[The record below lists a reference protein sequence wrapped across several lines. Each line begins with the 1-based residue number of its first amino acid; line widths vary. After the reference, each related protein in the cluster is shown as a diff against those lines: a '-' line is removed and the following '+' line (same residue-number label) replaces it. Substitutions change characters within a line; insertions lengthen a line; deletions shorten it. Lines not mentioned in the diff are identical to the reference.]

1 MISSWISSGGTSI
14 SLRPKPTRSRY
25 PGCTPTATPWSL
37 ASATVLR
44 IVVGSPAWK
53 PPATLAEEMYCIIS
67 SSKPIF
73 HGPKLSPMSQLMS
86 ICTAFTYLSGL
97 AQCLPDLRHL
107 LPTLLAGPES
117 LVEIHGAKASLVVG
131 LGLGQLVAVRAYDG
145 ADGRVAAAGDVV
157 VHQYDRL
164 NTAGHLDG
172 TYGIAEV
179 HDVRRVGSC
188 PRRLLPL
195 DELEFAA
202 PVSVADAVSIRGHRP
217 LDTQELIHAL
227 FGDAV
232 AGEAED
238 RAQLCLF
245 GVGRDVVVVYPLAHL
260 PFDVSGSLADP

>member
-73 HGPKLSPMSQLMS
+73 QGPKLSPMSQLMS

-107 LPTLLAGPES
+107 LPTFPAGPEG
-117 LVEIHGAKASLVVG
+117 LVEIHGVEAGLVVG
-131 LGLGQLVAVRAYDG
+131 LGLGQLVAVRAYNG
-145 ADGRVAAAGDVV
+145 ADGRVTAAGDGV
-157 VHQYDRL
+157 VHQHDGL
-164 NTAGHLDG
+164 DPAGHLDG

-195 DELEFAA
+195 NEREFAA
-202 PVSVADAVSIRGHRP
+202 PVSVADAVRVRGHRP
-217 LDTQELIHAL
+217 LDTQELIHTL

-232 AGEAED
+232 AGQAD
-238 RAQLCLF
+238 DHAQLCLP
-245 GVGRDVVVVYPLAHL
+245 GVGGDMVVVRPLAHL
-260 PFDVSGSLADP
+260 PFGISGSLADT

>member
-14 SLRPKPTRSRY
+14 SLRPKPTRSLY
-25 PGCTPTATPWSL
+25 PEWMPTATPCSF

-53 PPATLAEEMYCIIS
+53 PPAMLAEEMYCIIS

-73 HGPKLSPMSQLMS
+73 QGPKLSPMSQLMS
-86 ICTAFTYLSGL
+86 ICTALTYLSGL

-107 LPTLLAGPES
+107 LPTFLAGLEG
-117 LVEIHGAKASLVVG
+117 LVEIHGAEAGLVIS
-131 LGLGQLVAVRAYDG
+131 LGLGQLVAVRAYNG
-145 ADGRVAAAGDVV
+145 ADGRVAATGDGV
-157 VHQYDRL
+157 VHQHDRL
-164 NTAGHLDG
+164 DPAGHLDRA
-172 TYGIAEV
+172 YGVAEV

-188 PRRLLPL
+188 PSRLLAL

-202 PVSVADAVSIRGHRP
+202 PVSVADAVSVRGNRP

-238 RAQLCLF
+238 RAQLRLF
-245 GVGRDVVVVYPLAHL
+245 
-260 PFDVSGSLADP
+260 